1 MVGGAHGQGGHGHS
15 RGGRGQ
21 VVGVVY
27 AEGVGCERIESLA
40 EQSIAR
46 RNHVERKVDKSRLVE
61 IVNWQGTAQA
71 LGPGATRK
79 CDERG

>member
-1 MVGGAHGQGGHGHS
+1 
-15 RGGRGQ
+15 

-27 AEGVGCERIESLA
+27 AEGVGGERIEALA

-61 IVNWQGTAQA
+61 IVNRHDTAQA
-71 LGPGATRK
+71 LGVLAPLENVMSDGSAVMATAASLSS
-79 CDERG
+79 